1 MKNRLKIA
9 ITGPES
15 SGKTTIAK
23 LLAEE
28 LNACYIPEFAR
39 EYLENLDRSYTI
51 KDLDEIAQGQVDRW
65 NDAPKDKSLVCDTEL
80 IVVKIW
86 SEFKY
91 SKVSDNILELLD
103 KQRFD
108 IYFLCRPDIP
118 WEPDALRENPDD
130 RDVLFEMY
138 VKELESRKLPFVIL
152 EGTIELRLKGALK
165 ILDDLFSPEMN

>member
-39 EYLENLDRSYTI
+39 EYLENLDRSYKI
-51 KDLDEIAQGQVDRW
+51 EDLDEIAQGQVDLW
-65 NDAPKDKSLVCDTEL
+65 NDAPTDKSFVCDTEL
-80 IVVKIW
+80 VVVKIW

-91 SKVSDNILELLD
+91 SKVSDKIIELFD

-108 IYFLCRPDIP
+108 IYFLCKSDIP

-130 RDVLFEMY
+130 RELLFELY
-138 VKELESRKLPFVIL
+138 VKELSYRNLPFTIL
-152 EGTIELRLKGALK
+152 SGTLDKRMKDAKQILKEHL
-165 ILDDLFSPEMN
+165 

>member
-1 MKNRLKIA
+1 MKNRLNIA

-51 KDLDEIAQGQVDRW
+51 KDLDEIAKGQVDRW
-65 NDAPKDKSLVCDTEL
+65 KAAPKDKSLVCDTEL
-80 IVVKIW
+80 VVVKIW

-91 SKVSDNILELLD
+91 SKISYNIIELLD
-103 KQRFD
+103 KQQFEF
-108 IYFLCRPDIP
+108 YFLCKPDIP

-130 RDVLFEMY
+130 RELLFEMY
-138 VKELESRKLPFVIL
+138 VKELKLKKWPFVIL
-152 EGTIELRLKGALK
+152 EGAIESRLKVAME
-165 ILDDLFSPEMN
+165 ILDDLFTSEMN

>member
-23 LLAEE
+23 LLTEE
-28 LNACYIPEFAR
+28 LNASYIPEFAR

-51 KDLDEIAQGQVDRW
+51 KDLDGIAQGQVDRW
-65 NDAPKDKSLVCDTEL
+65 NDAPKDKLLVCDTEL
-80 IVVKIW
+80 VVMKIW

-91 SKVSDNILELLD
+91 SKVSDKILELLD

-108 IYFLCRPDIP
+108 IYLLCKPDIP
-118 WEPDALRENPDD
+118 WEPDVLRENPDD
-130 RDVLFEMY
+130 REMLFEMY
-138 VKELESRKLPFVIL
+138 LKELESRKLPFVIL
-152 EGTIELRLKGALK
+152 EGSIESRLKRALK
-165 ILDDLFSPEMN
+165 ILDDLFSSEMN

>member
-39 EYLENLDRSYTI
+39 EYLENLDRNYAI

-65 NDAPKDKSLVCDTEL
+65 KDAPKDKSLICDTEL
-80 IVVKIW
+80 IVVRIW

-91 SKVSDNILELLD
+91 SKVSDKILELLD

-108 IYFLCRPDIP
+108 IYFLCKPDIP
-118 WEPDALRENPDD
+118 WEPDVLRESPDD
-130 RDVLFEMY
+130 RELLFELY
-138 VKELESRKLPFVIL
+138 VKELSYRNLPFTIL
-152 EGTIELRLKGALK
+152 SGTLDKRMKDAKQILKEHL
-165 ILDDLFSPEMN
+165 